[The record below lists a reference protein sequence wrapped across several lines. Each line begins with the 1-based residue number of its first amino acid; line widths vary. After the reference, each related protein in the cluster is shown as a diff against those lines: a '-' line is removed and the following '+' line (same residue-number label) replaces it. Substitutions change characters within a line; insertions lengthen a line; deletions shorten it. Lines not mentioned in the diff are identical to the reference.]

1 MKRGLKGIETKKKLL
16 AIATYE
22 FATMGFNNTKVDTIV
37 KGANVTKP
45 AFYLYFESK
54 QAIFDELVKECTRKL
69 KGEVKKIGVTQI
81 DRNELSSERIKNVME
96 NLFQFF
102 LENKEIM
109 IVGIVLNKNSDKII
123 SELTDIVKENLRIE
137 ASINYIKPVFDDDIF
152 ADILVTNVLMLSR
165 NYLLTEKASP
175 KELAIILS
183 SLFSESVFS
192 TNYNK

>member
-16 AIATYE
+16 AIATHE

-54 QAIFDELVKECTRKL
+54 QAIFDEIVKECTRKL
-69 KGEVKKIGVTQI
+69 KNEVKKIGVTQI
-81 DRNELSSERIKNVME
+81 DKNELSSERIKNVME

-137 ASINYIKPVFDDDIF
+137 ASINYIKPIFDHDIF
-152 ADILVTNVLMLSR
+152 ADILVTNVLMLSK
-165 NYLLTEKASP
+165 NYLLTGKASP
-175 KELAIILS
+175 KEIAIILS